1 MSFQELDIKNEYRSL
16 LDSVAKDFY
25 IPLLSKAVKYQ
36 RAVGFFSSS
45 CLVEISKGISELAKN
60 GGKIQLV
67 ASPYLSDEDVEA
79 IKSGYAMRDQVV
91 KDAVRREMTEGKTP
105 FEKARLNLLANL
117 ISDGVLDIKIAF
129 TEDPDRMGMYH
140 EKMGI
145 ITDAEGNR
153 VAFAGSMNESATAMT
168 LNYETIDVFCS
179 WKGEEDRVVAKE
191 NAFASIW
198 NDTEPNIKI
207 IEFPELKQEI
217 IEKYKRSVPDFEI
230 DKKEYSPDIDTVLHT
245 DLGIYTEYGPK
256 FPEWFK
262 LHDYQDEAI
271 TEWQKRDYRGIF
283 DMATGTGKTYTGLG
297 ALTTLSKNIDH
308 KLAAIIVCPY
318 QHLVEQWV
326 EDILKFNIEPIIGYS
341 ESSQKDWQKR
351 LKDAIRDQKLKVR
364 GKEFFCFICTNATFS
379 SDYVQTQLAK
389 IKSDTLLMVDE
400 AHNFGAPYLSC
411 LLFDNYKYRLALS
424 ATLERHNDEEGTAK
438 LYDFF
443 GEKCI
448 EYTLDR
454 AIEEKKLTKYK
465 YYPIVVTLTEEEL
478 EAYDNLSYEIGKCI
492 MKGKNGKMKLS
503 SRGERLA
510 LQRSRIVA
518 GARNKVTMLE
528 EVIQPYI
535 HDKHILVY
543 CGATKGLEQ
552 NQDRSDVDSEDIR
565 QIDIVT
571 DLLGNKL
578 GMDVSQ
584 FTSKESVEEREVLK
598 REFSAGDTL
607 KVLIAIKCLDE
618 GVNIPKIKTAFILAS
633 TTNPKE
639 YIQRRGRVLRLAEGK
654 EYAEIYDFITLP
666 YGIEEV
672 TSLTTAQV
680 KRNSTL
686 VKNELRRAEEFS
698 RIAVNMVESASLIDE
713 IKDAYGIQ
721 ELNWSSEEEDYGY
734 GF

>member
-1 MSFQELDIKNEYRSL
+1 MNFQELNIKKEYRSL

-25 IPLLSKAVKYQ
+25 IPLLSCAVKYQ

-45 CLVEISKGISELAKN
+45 CLIEISKGISELAKN

-67 ASPYLSDEDVEA
+67 ASPYLSDEDIEA

-91 KDAVRREMTEGKTP
+91 KEAVRREMTEGKTP

-129 TEDPDRMGMYH
+129 TEDSDRMGMYH

-145 ITDAEGNR
+145 ISDSEGNR

-179 WKGEEDRVVAKE
+179 WKDEEDRVVAKE
-191 NAFASIW
+191 NAFISIW

-230 DKKEYSPDIDTVLHT
+230 DKKEYAADDDSVLHT
-245 DLGIYTEYGPK
+245 DLGVFTEYGPK

-297 ALTTLSKNIDH
+297 ALTVLSKNIDH

-379 SDYVQTQLAK
+379 SNYVQTQLAK

-492 MKGKNGKMKLS
+492 MKGKNGKLKLS

-518 GARNKVTMLE
+518 GAKNKLALLE

-565 QIDIVT
+565 QIDAVT

-598 REFSAGDTL
+598 REFSEGDTL

-639 YIQRRGRVLRLAEGK
+639 YIQRRGRVLRLADGK

-672 TSLTTAQV
+672 TSLTAAQV